1 MLKISIC
8 PAVEEDAAVIARL
21 NEMCFGQAFP
31 EHLVRRQL
39 ATLIRRREETLL
51 VAVYRGQMIGYIH
64 ARDDLRTYR
73 APHKTVLALAVDK
86 DFRRQG
92 VGRQLY
98 EAVVKRA
105 EAEGCAAVSTQV
117 GGSKAAQS
125 FFAAMNLKERLNR
138 RQYIYEFEDKY
149 AYIKER
155 LESNGKKD

>member
-8 PAVEEDAAVIARL
+8 PAVEEDAAAIARL
-21 NEMCFGQAFP
+21 NELCFGQSFP
-31 EHLVRRQL
+31 ESSVRKQL
-39 ATLIRRREETLL
+39 TSLIRRREETLL

-98 EAVVKRA
+98 EAVVNRA
-105 EAEGCAAVSTQV
+105 EREGCAAVSTQV

-125 FFAAMNLKERLNR
+125 FFGAMGLKERLNR
-138 RQYIYEFEDKY
+138 KQYIYEFEDKY